1 MPINVIKSPS
11 LCQHRDLRSTSV
23 PYKREKDHSEKW
35 SHLGRLGSSS
45 NLPRCSGGETG
56 ESKTEDIHIKS
67 LSSKPWNASVKNNKM
82 AKVGWSASKL
92 NGRPNTRNGIDIDDT
107 DSFVPK
113 LPHSLPQQ
121 TSCYDD
127 QEHNTVPPATVEL
140 ESPDPLYSFDIKGPS
155 PGINGR
161 SVELEKLVEMAEK
174 KWEGKMTDKIVE
186 GEYEVLD
193 VEGENITLTKK
204 GKKNM
209 KLKSRPPQI
218 HGPSEAVDEDDGFEL
233 I

>member
-23 PYKREKDHSEKW
+23 PYKRDKDHSEKW
-35 SHLGRLGSSS
+35 SHHGRLAS
-45 NLPRCSGGETG
+45 NLPWSSAGEA
-56 ESKTEDIHIKS
+56 EQSKTEDVHIKS
-67 LSSKPWNASVKNNKM
+67 LSSKPWNASVKTSKM
-82 AKVGWSASKL
+82 AKVGWPASKV
-92 NGRPNTRNGIDIDDT
+92 NGRPNTKNVIDIDDN
-107 DSFVPK
+107 DCFVPK
-113 LPHSLPQQ
+113 HPHSLPQK

-127 QEHNTVPPATVEL
+127 LEQNTVPTATVEL
-140 ESPDPLYSFDIKGPS
+140 DIPDPLYSFDIKGPS
-155 PGINGR
+155 PGVNGR
-161 SVELEKLVEMAEK
+161 NVELEKLVEMAEK

-193 VEGENITLTKK
+193 AEGENITLTKK

-218 HGPSEAVDEDDGFEL
+218 QSCSEAVDEDDGFEL

>member
-35 SHLGRLGSSS
+35 SHHGRLDS
-45 NLPRCSGGETG
+45 NLPRSSCGEVE
-56 ESKTEDIHIKS
+56 ESMAEDTHIKS
-67 LSSKPWNASVKNNKM
+67 VSSKPWNASLKTNKM
-82 AKVGWSASKL
+82 AKVGWSASKI

-113 LPHSLPQQ
+113 LPHSLPPH

-127 QEHNTVPPATVEL
+127 QDQIPDPIATVGL

-155 PGINGR
+155 PGVKGR

-193 VEGENITLTKK
+193 CEGENITLTKK

-209 KLKSRPPQI
+209 KLKSRPPHVQV
-218 HGPSEAVDEDDGFEL
+218 SSKAVDEDDDFEL